1 MATKKT
7 VMLKELTAEQE
18 AVLEIVANEYLTVLQ
33 RGDEMDMEGVRP
45 GLDLIYS
52 MYDAKTPEI
61 EIMDSPPAA
70 LLRAKELGI
79 ASPFFDWA
87 GAGRA
92 GWTSRY
98 ETYRRLGVL
107 MEEEQETID
116 FCKIRNLLLNGVY
129 DTILCDDRALV
140 VRLPAACLMDADSQL
155 HAERGPAISWRDGYA
170 EWLWHGVFVTQQI
183 IETPE
188 SIDAKAAMALNTE
201 ERRALAE
208 RLGWGSFLSLIGCE
222 KISDWSDPTTGLGY
236 ELFRAPDQ
244 NIIRKQSPA
253 LQNKSQP
260 YYCEPVHS
268 ELTSAQAARK
278 WQAVCRRTM
287 DPAAVARACNKK
299 PELRYRVEA

>member
-1 MATKKT
+1 MAKET
-7 VMLKELTAEQE
+7 VMLKELTPEQE

-33 RGDEMDMEGVRP
+33 RGDEVDLDGMRP

-61 EIMDSPPAA
+61 EIVDSPCAA
-70 LLRAKELGI
+70 LLRAKELGV
-79 ASPFFDWA
+79 ASPHFDWT

-98 ETYRRLGVL
+98 ETYRRLDVL
-107 MEEEQETID
+107 KEDEQETID

-140 VRLPAACLMDADSQL
+140 VRLPAMCLMDTDSQL
-155 HAERGPAISWRDGYA
+155 HAERGPAISWRDGYS

-183 IETPE
+183 IESPE
-188 SIDAKAAMALNTE
+188 TFNLKSAMALNTE

-208 RLGWGSFLSLIGCE
+208 RMGWDKFLALLKCE
-222 KISDWSDPTTGLGY
+222 KISDWEDPCTGLRY
-236 ELFRAPDQ
+236 DLFRAPDQ
-244 NIIRKQSPA
+244 NIIGKQSPA
-253 LQNKSQP
+253 LQDKSQP
-260 YYCEPVHS
+260 YYCEPVHG
-268 ELTSAQAARK
+268 ELISAQAARK
-278 WQAVCRRTM
+278 WQAVCRRNM
-287 DPAAVARACNKK
+287 DPAEVARACNKN